1 MRILNFIFLIFM
13 LLTCLITLAEPTN
26 PIHHGRFYSSR
37 DSQVI
42 DTLFL
47 PVDQQYTVKFSVYRH
62 VDSVEM
68 IDNQKYRFSVSNLS
82 SDPKYSKLQQYPDD
96 WMLYNY
102 MVLDYK
108 AIIPMYISIYIQT
121 DSISDL
127 FKKKPID
134 VLFYTSTTLS
144 DNCYELY
151 QASNKTSVGLD
162 MLKYVTLFKFYL
174 KQKIEKEITIVAKE
188 SGDLL
193 MDDVYIVILPCKDV
207 IRIKEGNSSLFESQ
221 N

>member
-1 MRILNFIFLIFM
+1 
-13 LLTCLITLAEPTN
+13 
-26 PIHHGRFYSSR
+26 
-37 DSQVI
+37 
-42 DTLFL
+42 
-47 PVDQQYTVKFSVYRH
+47 
-62 VDSVEM
+62 
-68 IDNQKYRFSVSNLS
+68 
-82 SDPKYSKLQQYPDD
+82 
-96 WMLYNY
+96 
-102 MVLDYK
+102 
-108 AIIPMYISIYIQT
+108 MYISIYVQT

-151 QASNKTSVGLD
+151 QSGNKTSVGLD
-162 MLKYVTLFKFYL
+162 MLKYVTLFRFYL

>member
-1 MRILNFIFLIFM
+1 M
-13 LLTCLITLAEPTN
+13 
-26 PIHHGRFYSSR
+26 
-37 DSQVI
+37 
-42 DTLFL
+42 
-47 PVDQQYTVKFSVYRH
+47 
-62 VDSVEM
+62 
-68 IDNQKYRFSVSNLS
+68 
-82 SDPKYSKLQQYPDD
+82 
-96 WMLYNY
+96 
-102 MVLDYK
+102 
-108 AIIPMYISIYIQT
+108 
-121 DSISDL
+121 SDL

-193 MDDVYIVILPCKDV
+193 MDDVYIVILPDTDV
-207 IRIKEGNSSLFESQ
+207 IRIREGSSILFESKNQ
-221 N
+221 YC

>member
-1 MRILNFIFLIFM
+1 MRTLNFVFSIFM
-13 LLTCLITLAEPTN
+13 LLICLITVAEPTI
-26 PIHHGRFYSSR
+26 PIHLGKFYTSR
-37 DSQVI
+37 DSKVV

-62 VDSVEM
+62 VDFVEK

-82 SDPKYSKLQQYPDD
+82 TDPKYSKLQDNPDD
-96 WMLYNY
+96 WMLYKY
-102 MVLDYK
+102 MVLNHK
-108 AIIPMYISIYIQT
+108 AIIPMYISIYTQT
-121 DSISDL
+121 DSMSDL

-193 MDDVYIVILPCKDV
+193 MDDVYIVILPDTDV
-207 IRIKEGNSSLFESQ
+207 IRIREGSSILFESK

>member
-1 MRILNFIFLIFM
+1 M
-13 LLTCLITLAEPTN
+13 LLTCLITLAKPTN

-37 DSQVI
+37 DSKVI

-82 SDPKYSKLQQYPDD
+82 TDLKYSKLQHNPDD

-108 AIIPMYISIYIQT
+108 AIIPMYISIYVQT

-151 QASNKTSVGLD
+151 QSGNKTSVGLD
-162 MLKYVTLFKFYL
+162 MLKYVTLFRFYL

>member
-1 MRILNFIFLIFM
+1 M
-13 LLTCLITLAEPTN
+13 LLICLITVAEPTI
-26 PIHHGRFYSSR
+26 PIHLGKFYTSR
-37 DSQVI
+37 DSKVV

-62 VDSVEM
+62 VDFVEK

-82 SDPKYSKLQQYPDD
+82 TDPKYSKLQDNPDD
-96 WMLYNY
+96 WMLYKY
-102 MVLDYK
+102 MVLNHK
-108 AIIPMYISIYIQT
+108 AIIPMYISIYTQT
-121 DSISDL
+121 DSMSDL

-174 KQKIEKEITIVAKE
+174 KQK
-188 SGDLL
+188 
-193 MDDVYIVILPCKDV
+193 
-207 IRIKEGNSSLFESQ
+207 
-221 N
+221 